1 MDAPTLTNSSSWGP
15 IGEASS
21 TILADDLNL
30 IASTTINGMAYGV
43 SLPLFFICF
52 QELLRRVKSARA
64 QRHQIF
70 FTLGYIFLLFLFA
83 TLYIATDSYQA
94 RLAYV
99 NNRNYP
105 LGEAAYD
112 QAIFFLPVSVMGLFA
127 YFAVNWLTD
136 AIMIWRL
143 YIVYGGGRMAKFVT
157 ALPALI
163 FLASFATSCA
173 TLNKSISISLSFWT
187 DVAPKFVLAYY
198 SITIAFTILCTIL
211 LVGRLLYFR
220 HQTRKVLGSSS
231 TSHYLGVA
239 AMIVESAALYTVWGI
254 LFLVLYIINNP
265 AQYLFLASLASVQ
278 TIALLLIVIRVNR
291 GTAWQRNTTLNLST
305 EAFGGS
311 TARNASG
318 VNLKMSVM
326 TTKDSISNPGK
337 SKEFG
342 TESDLVAHDME
353 HGSAI

>member
-163 FLASFATSCA
+163 FLASF
-173 TLNKSISISLSFWT
+173 
-187 DVAPKFVLAYY
+187 
-198 SITIAFTILCTIL
+198 
-211 LVGRLLYFR
+211 G
-220 HQTRKVLGSSS
+220 GSS

-353 HGSAI
+353 QGSAI